1 MKRATTTFVSMA
13 LAALFG
19 AAVIGCEEKVAEKK
33 TVEKAPDGTKTTE
46 KQTVK
51 QDADSTTVEHKKD
64 VDRPGTDAPGDHTK
78 EKTTVES
85 K

>member
-1 MKRATTTFVSMA
+1 MKRATTFASIA
-13 LAALFG
+13 LTALMG
-19 AAVIGCEEKVAEKK
+19 AAVVGCDDKVAEHK
-33 TVEKAPDGTKTTE
+33 TVDKAPDGTKTTE

-51 QDADSTTVEHKKD
+51 QDSDSTTVEHKKD

>member
-1 MKRATTTFVSMA
+1 MKRATTFASVA
-13 LAALFG
+13 LSALMGAALL
-19 AAVIGCEEKVAEKK
+19 GCDDKVAEHK
-33 TVEKAPDGTKTTE
+33 TVDKAPDGTKVTE

-64 VDRPGTDAPGDHTK
+64 VDQPGTDAPGSHTK

>member
-1 MKRATTTFVSMA
+1 MKRATIASAA

-19 AAVIGCEEKVAEKK
+19 VAVIGCDDKVAEKK

-46 KQTVK
+46 TSTVK
-51 QDADSTTVEHKKD
+51 QDSDSTTVKHEKD
-64 VDRPGTDAPGDHTK
+64 VDRPGADLPGDHTK
-78 EKTTVES
+78 EKTTTES

>member
-1 MKRATTTFVSMA
+1 MKRATTFASVA
-13 LAALFG
+13 LAALMG
-19 AAVIGCEEKVAEKK
+19 AALIGCDDKVAEHK
-33 TVEKAPDGTKTTE
+33 TVDKAPDGTKTTE

-51 QDADSTTVEHKKD
+51 QDSDSTTVEHKKD
-64 VDRPGTDAPGDHTK
+64 VDQPGADAPGSHTK

>member
-1 MKRATTTFVSMA
+1 MNRATTFASMA
-13 LAALFG
+13 LVALMG
-19 AAVIGCEEKVAEKK
+19 CAVVGCDEKTAEHK
-33 TVEKAPDGTKTTE
+33 TVDKAPDGTKTTE

-78 EKTTVES
+78 EKVTTES

>member
-1 MKRATTTFVSMA
+1 MKRATTFASMA
-13 LAALFG
+13 LAAVMGVSLL
-19 AAVIGCEEKVAEKK
+19 GCDDKTAEHK
-33 TVEKAPDGTKTTE
+33 TVDKAPDGTKTTE

-51 QDADSTTVEHKKD
+51 QDSDSTTVEHKKD

-78 EKTTVES
+78 EKVTTES

>member
-1 MKRATTTFVSMA
+1 MKRATTFASIA
-13 LAALFG
+13 LTALMG
-19 AAVIGCEEKVAEKK
+19 VAVVGCDTKTEEHK
-33 TVEKAPDGTKTTE
+33 TVDKAADGTKTTE